1 MGSVEIN
8 ILGQKYV
15 VKGEDSPEYIRE
27 LAAMVDGKLK
37 EVYSGSPSI
46 TPLKAS
52 ILAALTLADELQKLR
67 KEYNAVAQNL
77 KTIEDKADTIIR
89 LFD

>member
-1 MGSVEIN
+1 MGSVEIT

-15 VKGEDSPEYIRE
+15 VKGEDPPEHILE
-27 LAAMVDGKLK
+27 LAALVDRKLK
-37 EVYSGSPSI
+37 EVYSGAPGI

-52 ILAALTLADELQKLR
+52 ILAALTLADELQKLK

-77 KTIEDKADTIIR
+77 KAVEAKADTIIR

>member
-1 MGSVEIN
+1 MGSVEVY

-15 VKGEDSPEYIRE
+15 VKGDESPEYIRE
-27 LAAMVDGKLK
+27 LAELVDRKLK
-37 EVYSGSPSI
+37 EVYAGSPHI

-52 ILAALTLADELQKLR
+52 ILAALTLADELQKVKR
-67 KEYNAVAQNL
+67 EYNAVAQNL